1 MKNYIALFKKAGD
14 GDAYGVV
21 FPDFP
26 GCVSAGDTHEEA
38 VRMAHEAL
46 AGHVRFLQNSGEKIP
61 KPRTLEQIKASWE
74 DWREWEEEYDFVVG
88 YVPLLPVKSTALS
101 VNIMMD
107 DSLLAQIDQVTDNRS
122 SFFAEAA
129 KKMLGNRRFQPAGRL
144 GKMEFSHA

>member
-1 MKNYIALFKKAGD
+1 MKNYIALFEKAGN

-26 GCVSAGDTHEEA
+26 GCVSAGATHEEA

-46 AGHVRFLQNSGEKIP
+46 AGHVRFLQTSGDKIP
-61 KPRTLEQIKASWE
+61 KPRTLEQIKTSWE
-74 DWREWEEEYDFVVG
+74 DWGEWEAENDFVVG
-88 YVPLLPVKSTALS
+88 YVALLPVKSTSLR

-107 DSLLAQIDQVTDNRS
+107 DSLLAQIDRVTDNRS

-129 KKMLGNRRFQPAGRL
+129 KKMLGNRRLQSAL
-144 GKMEFSHA
+144 Y

>member
-1 MKNYIALFKKAGD
+1 MNHYIALFEKSGD

-26 GCVSAGDTHEEA
+26 GCVSAGATHGEA

-46 AGHVRFLQNSGEKIP
+46 AGHVRFLQASGEKIP
-61 KPRTLEQIKASWE
+61 KPRTLEQIKTSWE
-74 DWREWEEEYDFVVG
+74 DWKEWKAESDFVVG
-88 YVPLLPVKSTALS
+88 HVALLPVKSTTLRVS
-101 VNIMMD
+101 IMMD

-129 KKMLGNRRFQPAGRL
+129 KKMLGNQRLQPANRL
-144 GKMEFSHA
+144 PKVELSNV